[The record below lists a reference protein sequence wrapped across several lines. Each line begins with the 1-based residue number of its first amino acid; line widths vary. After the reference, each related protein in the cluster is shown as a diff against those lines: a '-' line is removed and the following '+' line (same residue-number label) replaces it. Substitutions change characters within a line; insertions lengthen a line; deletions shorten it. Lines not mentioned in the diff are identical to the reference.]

1 VCCQVLV
8 KMTTSFLIEQMARR
22 EMEQVSRSVFS
33 QVDTSR
39 ITGEYSTV
47 GRRYKDGCPTNLK
60 LGKLLL
66 S

>member
-1 VCCQVLV
+1 
-8 KMTTSFLIEQMARR
+8 MTTSFLIEQIARR
-22 EMEQVSRSVFS
+22 EMQQVSRSVFS
-33 QVDTSR
+33 QVDTSFKSLYAER